1 MCFNQHIL
9 LDFILKESLRNI
21 QKAIK
26 GLVVMS
32 EELER
37 VYTSFLNNQVPLST
51 FPFTVCDMT
60 LCAHNLKVP
69 IMWATAAY
77 PSLKPLSSWVKDL
90 TFRLH
95 FIEVHIVYSWL
106 AFSPPV
112 KANITA
118 HYNISVQHWIENGH
132 PKSFWISGFF
142 FPQGFLT
149 GTLQNHARKYNLPID
164 ELSFKFT
171 ALPQYRH
178 QEDYYNAA
186 LKKEEG
192 KIDETLDKPEVCT
205 LFCIHVCILC
215 VCIVVF

>member
-1 MCFNQHIL
+1 MCVISCHMCLNQHIL
-9 LDFILKESLRNI
+9 LDSILKESLRNI

-51 FPFTVCDMT
+51 FPFTLCDVT

-95 FIEVHIVYSWL
+95 FIEVHIVYSSFAFLHLLKLILLHILFLCSTGLRMDTRNHSGSLDSSSLKDSSL
-106 AFSPPV
+106 APSRTMPGS
-112 KANITA
+112 TTCR
-118 HYNISVQHWIENGH
+118 
-132 PKSFWISGFF
+132 
-142 FPQGFLT
+142 LT
-149 GTLQNHARKYNLPID
+149 
-164 ELSFKFT
+164 S
-171 ALPQYRH
+171 
-178 QEDYYNAA
+178 
-186 LKKEEG
+186 
-192 KIDETLDKPEVCT
+192 
-205 LFCIHVCILC
+205 
-215 VCIVVF
+215 